1 MPLDLHME
9 HLNATLKNS
18 IAALGANKTEESILH
33 LGRCI
38 GQLQTLL
45 ANFDDQHNVS
55 QGCGKHSQK
64 SFKTDLS
71 KVVEMVKSK
80 RVFMYVAGCKNQ
92 EVSITS
98 PLSWN
103 LKSDF
108 VEWMKINIHR
118 SFYPPSYYY
127 YAIIFFLDIHYGHKN
142 FYIHHSIGTAFVNV
156 NLSH

>member
-1 MPLDLHME
+1 MQQLLWSRFVNFHGRVGKNVPLDLHME
-9 HLNATLKNS
+9 HINATHKNS
-18 IAALGANKTEESILH
+18 ITALGANKTEESILR

-64 SFKTDLS
+64 SFKTDLP
-71 KVVEMVKSK
+71 KVVEMLKFE
-80 RVFMYVAGCKNQ
+80 RVFMHVAGRKNQ
-92 EVSITS
+92 KVSISS

-108 VEWMKINIHR
+108 VEWMKINIL
-118 SFYPPSYYY
+118 ST
-127 YAIIFFLDIHYGHKN
+127 LL
-142 FYIHHSIGTAFVNV
+142 NV
-156 NLSH
+156 IMQ

>member
-18 IAALGANKTEESILH
+18 ITTLGANKTEESILR

-38 GQLQTLL
+38 GQSQALL
-45 ANFDDQHNVS
+45 ASFDDQHNVS

-71 KVVEMVKSK
+71 KVVEMLKSE
-80 RVFMYVAGCKNQ
+80 RVFTYVAGRKNQ
-92 EVSITS
+92 KVSITS

-108 VEWMKINIHR
+108 VEWMKINIYR
-118 SFYPPSYYY
+118 SFYPP
-127 YAIIFFLDIHYGHKN
+127 F
-142 FYIHHSIGTAFVNV
+142 
-156 NLSH
+156 